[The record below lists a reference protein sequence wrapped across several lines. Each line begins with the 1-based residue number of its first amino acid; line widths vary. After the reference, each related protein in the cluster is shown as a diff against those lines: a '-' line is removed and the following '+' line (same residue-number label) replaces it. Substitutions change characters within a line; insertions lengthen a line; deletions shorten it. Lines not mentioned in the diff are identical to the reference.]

1 MLAHFGHF
9 FQSPSGISRLRD
21 LLEPSFGFFTKAVS
35 ELVCAG
41 GGVTAGSTVS
51 RPRVFLLNDEVAI
64 IQILGTIHR
73 TIAFHHGPASTHKP
87 HWRLHPRALWRR
99 RCSLRLSSIHHRSA
113 RYVHHST
120 VPRAAKQMPFAHCRP
135 APAGSASSECGSARS
150 GARAWLG

>member
-73 TIAFHHGPASTHKP
+73 SISFHHGPASRRKP
-87 HWRLHPRALWRR
+87 RWRLHPGALSRR
-99 RCSLRLSSIHHRSA
+99 RCSLRLWSLHRRSA
-113 RYVHHST
+113 QHVRHST
-120 VPRAAKQMPFAHCRP
+120 V
-135 APAGSASSECGSARS
+135 
-150 GARAWLG
+150 